1 MNMDYS
7 NEYTAY
13 SRENLMQKI
22 QMRMSE
28 QRFKHVLGVEETAV
42 ALAKKYGASPEKAS
56 IAALTHDYAK
66 ERPDEEFKMV
76 IVRDGFDPELLNYN
90 NAIWHGLVGASFVER
105 ELGITDAEILHAI
118 RVHTTG
124 AAKMS
129 LLDKIIYVADYIEPG
144 RDFPGVQDARAI
156 AWADL
161 DEAVAFETKH
171 TLAHLLAQ
179 EQQIY
184 PKSNDTYNYWVAKKY
199 AAHIRRKSS

>member
-1 MNMDYS
+1 MDYS

-105 ELGITDAEILHAI
+105 ELGITDVEILHAI

-184 PKSNDTYNYWVAKKY
+184 PKTIETYNYWVAKK
-199 AAHIRRKSS
+199 

>member
-42 ALAKKYGASPEKAS
+42 ALAKKYSASPEKAS

-184 PKSNDTYNYWVAKKY
+184 PKTIETYNYWVAKK
-199 AAHIRRKSS
+199 